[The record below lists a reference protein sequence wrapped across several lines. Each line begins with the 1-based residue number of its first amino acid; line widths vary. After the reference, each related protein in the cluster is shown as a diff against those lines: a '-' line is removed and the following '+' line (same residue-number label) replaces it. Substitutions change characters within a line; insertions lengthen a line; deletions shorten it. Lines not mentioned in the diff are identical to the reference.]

1 MIGNSA
7 QEEASG
13 TKYGK
18 VFILD
23 ARFGKSW
30 LNDADTKDDVFTS
43 RGLSQDD
50 ELVQTSANKAR
61 RTTSTMLGFTLCEMS
76 DQVGEIPRPLC

>member
-1 MIGNSA
+1 M
-7 QEEASG
+7 
-13 TKYGK
+13 
-18 VFILD
+18 FILD

-30 LNDADTKDDVFTS
+30 LNDADAKDDVFTS

-61 RTTSTMLGFTLCEMS
+61 RTTCTMFGLTLCQMS
-76 DQVGEIPRPLC
+76 DQVGEIPRPLS